1 MSAKVT
7 YLDQNHW
14 IALSRAAYGRA
25 SRTET
30 PVVLE
35 ALRQALSIGTRLFP
49 AIVCSLPRNIETG
62 GSREVG
68 PPGEL
73 YA

>member
-14 IALSRAAYGRA
+14 IELSRAAYGRA

-35 ALRQALSIGTRLFP
+35 ALRQA
-49 AIVCSLPRNIETG
+49 
-62 GSREVG
+62 
-68 PPGEL
+68 
-73 YA
+73 